1 MKKYIFLAACALGLS
16 LTSCEDFLDYT
27 PTAVVDEEQALS
39 EPEKMVNSLMHVGR
53 LLVHLS
59 V

>member
-27 PTAVVDEEQALS
+27 PTAVVDEEQAFGENGKFGLC
-39 EPEKMVNSLMHVGR
+39 HVGR
-53 LLVHLS
+53 LLVYLS

>member
-1 MKKYIFLAACALGLS
+1 MMKKYIFLAACALGLS

-27 PTAVVDEEQALS
+27 PTAVVDEEQAFSGENGKFGLC
-39 EPEKMVNSLMHVGR
+39 HVGR